1 MGQGACR
8 GTLLMILRHLEYLV
22 ALARER
28 HFGRA
33 AAACGVTQPTLSGAL
48 RELEAELGVLIVER
62 GRRYRGLTPEGERVV
77 DWARRILAD
86 RDALKQEVGSA
97 RQGLSGRLVLGAIP
111 TALAAVGLLSAA
123 FQAEHP
129 RVRIKVLSVSSIE
142 IQRGLDTFDLDAGI
156 SYLDNEPLRRVRTL
170 PLYDERYFLVTA
182 DRHLFRGR
190 DSVSWSEA
198 ADVPLCL
205 LTPDMQNR
213 RILEAI
219 FHEAKRAPVP
229 LVETNSILALYAEV
243 RSGAMASVVTQAALY
258 LLGMPRWLRA
268 LPLVSPVR
276 QHSIG
281 VVYPDRD
288 PPQPVAAAFVACA
301 RTLDVEG
308 EMRRNLPAALLDGR

>member
-1 MGQGACR
+1 
-8 GTLLMILRHLEYLV
+8 MILRHLEYLV

-33 AAACGVTQPTLSGAL
+33 ATASGVTQPTLSAAL

-97 RQGLSGRLVLGAIP
+97 REGLSGRLVLGVIP
-111 TALAAVGLLSAA
+111 TALAAVGLLNSA
-123 FQAEHP
+123 FQSDHP
-129 RVRIKVLSVSSIE
+129 RVRIKILSLSSIE

-170 PLYDERYFLVTA
+170 PLYDERYYLVTA
-182 DRHLFRGR
+182 DRELFKGR
-190 DSVSWSEA
+190 ESVTWSEA

-213 RILEAI
+213 RILETI

-229 LVETNSILALYAEV
+229 MVETNSILALYAEV
-243 RSGAMASVVTQAALY
+243 RSGTKASIVTQAALY
-258 LLGMPRWLRA
+258 LLGMPKWLRA
-268 LPLVSPVR
+268 LPLVSPV
-276 QHSIG
+276 QWHSIG
-281 VVYPDRD
+281 IVYPDRE
-288 PPQPVAAAFVACA
+288 PAQPVAAAFVARA
-301 RTLDVEG
+301 RKLDLEG
-308 EMRRNLPAALLDGR
+308 EMKRHLPPALLKAH

>member
-1 MGQGACR
+1 
-8 GTLLMILRHLEYLV
+8 MILRHLEYLV

-33 AAACGVTQPTLSGAL
+33 AAASGVTQPTLSSAL

-77 DWARRILAD
+77 EWARRIIAD
-86 RDALKQEVGSA
+86 RDALKQEVGAA
-97 RQGLSGRLVLGAIP
+97 REGLSGRLVLGVIP
-111 TALAAVGLLSAA
+111 TALAAVGLLNSA
-123 FQAEHP
+123 FQALHP
-129 RVRIKVLSVSSIE
+129 RVRIKVLSLSSIE
-142 IQRGLDTFDLDAGI
+142 IQRGLDTFDIDVGI
-156 SYLDNEPLRRVRTL
+156 SYLDNEPLRRVHTL

-182 DRHLFRGR
+182 DRALFRGR
-190 DSVSWSEA
+190 DSVTWGEA

-243 RSGAMASVVTQAALY
+243 RSGSMASIVTQAALY

-268 LPLVSPVR
+268 LPLVSPVQR
-276 QHSIG
+276 HSIG
-281 VVYPDRD
+281 LVYPDRE
-288 PPQPVAAAFVACA
+288 PSQPVAAAFVACA
-301 RTLDVEG
+301 AGTDVEG
-308 EMRRNLPAALLDGR
+308 EMRRNLPPSLLEVL